1 MIYLKTFIISLVV
14 FVVASFLGNKI
25 NPYTP
30 WGVKASKN
38 EWISGSVFV
47 VLLIVCGIGFVAA
60 IVAWFIFVAFT
71 IGKFFVFLG
80 APELGLM
87 LSAIAWFGPILWWW
101 YDGKLPSVDPHSWGC
116 GDKGPP

>member
-1 MIYLKTFIISLVV
+1 MMYLKTFIISLVIMA
-14 FVVASFLGNKI
+14 VAYFILRLL
-25 NPYTP
+25 NPYFP
-30 WGVKASKN
+30 GGSKN
-38 EWISGSVFV
+38 IWVNV
-47 VLLIVCGIGFVAA
+47 IVCVAFGVCALAFMGAA

-71 IGKFFVFLG
+71 LGKFFVFLG

-101 YDGKLPSVDPHSWGC
+101 YGGKKGPTPDPHRWGC

>member
-1 MIYLKTFIISLVV
+1 MAVSYFFCYKLTPYLP
-14 FVVASFLGNKI
+14 GE
-25 NPYTP
+25 
-30 WGVKASKN
+30 VKASKN
-38 EWISGSVFV
+38 KWISGSTFAVHFLFALV
-47 VLLIVCGIGFVAA
+47 NGGAT

-80 APELGLM
+80 APWLGLM
-87 LSAIAWFGPILWWW
+87 LSAVAWFGPILWWW

>member
-1 MIYLKTFIISLVV
+1 MAVSYF
-14 FVVASFLGNKI
+14 FGNKI
-25 NPYTP
+25 GPYTP
-30 WGVKASKN
+30 WGVKVSKN
-38 EWISGSVFV
+38 KWISGSAVA
-47 VLLIVCGIGFVAA
+47 VLFIFALVHVGAT